1 MHYQHL
7 ILFCIIAATLAA
19 NEKPRF
25 KFSETNKIMLS
36 WEETW
41 EVGSSNMLAFL
52 NTDKRLIIKI
62 VVVGNVGTG
71 LRRILQ
77 FKCRRDYVE
86 SMMDMESLKSSSNE
100 VQCKDTIP
108 FSVRLK
114 NERENEFDFTLLSS
128 KLPYS
133 HAFSDKIELR
143 VRIEHS
149 SGVLESNSLFVW
161 NLDAI
166 GKLNPDGRRFLS
178 AGAEQF
184 LKRMSENMPDTEF
197 DSTQFLDPA
206 MSQIIKEAPEFL
218 KPKINIGAIL
228 NFDAGTCESYQISRA
243 SLFVNYHSKLDE
255 RNQNLL
261 KHIYLDTET
270 DSFNR
275 LMATPVSNV
284 ITVPKVSQLESMTLT
299 FNIGKVPPANPSTGL
314 NFTHRCVCDVTVG
327 TADTQKIGMPSY
339 SVQSGSS
346 VFFLSRPLL
355 NSFDIS
361 MAKNCSLQSCTASD
375 GAYFQFSLKPQ
386 LAAYLKAIGV
396 SVTGY
401 FKIDDDYLDFV
412 KVLNQP
418 DVAKVSYDPDT
429 TKLSFKVNRI
439 TKPEVLTELQSRKT
453 LTPIF
458 NFRYKEGTKSPN
470 LVFDKKR
477 YGPRQ
482 LVAGKRDCRSDDLC
496 FYSTDFDADTTL
508 QGLMLGLDFKG
519 QPVVGENAATAS
531 TSIIV
536 GIILAIVLLLI
547 IAVLIVFLLRR
558 DTGQTYLLDEKE
570 RQQGNH
576 PEQEAKEE
584 QFKEYQR
591 PEEGP
596 LKARQMSVG
605 SSISAGSKDDQ
616 ELEEYGNDDIDCTK
630 FVEDGSFIGD
640 YSTDARR
647 RDAFNAHQMAWSQ
660 TFSRLCVLL
669 AALLAVSVA
678 QKSPQFVYSQSNKI
692 MLSWDDVWEVG
703 VSNKLAFLNKD
714 KRLIIRINV
723 GGDTGNSSGTK
734 VLVYRC
740 TESSPP
746 EEVALSSV
754 QSQSNYCP
762 GTMPFTISKV
772 SGKEGIDFYFTL
784 LDSMQTYDNVF
795 SQKIQL
801 YIRVEF
807 PVGTITSNS
816 LFVYNLD
823 AISKSP
829 SSSSNDAIIDSFY
842 KRFLTVPAINFMIQM
857 NTTADP
863 FSYVPFIDQ
872 QIVDRIRSAP
882 DFIKAKINIGAILQF
897 DAGDCQNFQ
906 SHLVSM
912 FVNYYSKMNE
922 NNINLLKHIGLS
934 LDDGRLYYSKYGLTT
949 AISNFFRD
957 RGSPKEIGICTL
969 VSFAGHSQPYFKV
982 DEVKQRISTTIVNYK
997 QMGSRTTECSIVG
1010 SGTARS
1016 VSIFAGMDYTPLVC
1030 PIICDDPNQVFRF
1043 YHGNQQIV
1051 SNGQSEWTYV
1061 QGLKISR
1068 TGNVIEFPAELFE
1081 NDSGEYRCE
1090 AGGKSFKFDVK
1101 IVSMPQFLTRLHD
1114 SDSKIVSGDLPQ
1126 VVFAIENETLSY
1138 NCTVY
1143 YTNMDQV
1150 DVIPAFHTI
1159 GTADQKWK
1167 KLDLD
1172 QFNQM
1177 FSSSVS
1183 TVRQSTLKTNET
1195 KTLNLTI
1202 SRVPVSDSSTY
1213 LNFTHRFVCDASVS
1227 PADAQKV
1234 GLPSY
1239 NIQSSSNVIFLKRPT
1254 ILSFNRTSAKPCSEQ
1269 KCSNKVGGTF
1279 EVSLSPDMTRR
1290 LAASGVKVFA
1300 YFKIDNELLENIHT
1314 IHGQDISVSKFYP
1327 ETNRLLF
1334 KILPNAKKEVISILQ
1349 KYKYLTPVFNF
1360 GYKDSSGTKLTN
1372 LNLHK
1377 ERYGQPI
1384 VSFGDRDCRADSTC
1398 FYSTDFDSADLLADL
1413 SIRLGFD
1420 WISDEQP
1427 AAGLA
1432 SASAGLIAGI
1442 TLAALIV
1449 LIAIILLVLLL
1460 RRDSGQTYLVDEKER
1475 QQGNHPELE
1484 VKEEH
1489 FKEYQPA
1496 EEAPMRAERMS
1507 LNSYSGVSIKSQD
1520 DRELDVYKD
1529 DMGDMGDFTEDGSF
1543 IGEYSAKKKKRDNSA
1558 N

>member
-1 MHYQHL
+1 
-7 ILFCIIAATLAA
+7 
-19 NEKPRF
+19 
-25 KFSETNKIMLS
+25 
-36 WEETW
+36 
-41 EVGSSNMLAFL
+41 
-52 NTDKRLIIKI
+52 
-62 VVVGNVGTG
+62 
-71 LRRILQ
+71 
-77 FKCRRDYVE
+77 
-86 SMMDMESLKSSSNE
+86 
-100 VQCKDTIP
+100 
-108 FSVRLK
+108 
-114 NERENEFDFTLLSS
+114 
-128 KLPYS
+128 
-133 HAFSDKIELR
+133 
-143 VRIEHS
+143 
-149 SGVLESNSLFVW
+149 
-161 NLDAI
+161 
-166 GKLNPDGRRFLS
+166 
-178 AGAEQF
+178 
-184 LKRMSENMPDTEF
+184 
-197 DSTQFLDPA
+197 
-206 MSQIIKEAPEFL
+206 
-218 KPKINIGAIL
+218 
-228 NFDAGTCESYQISRA
+228 
-243 SLFVNYHSKLDE
+243 
-255 RNQNLL
+255 
-261 KHIYLDTET
+261 
-270 DSFNR
+270 
-275 LMATPVSNV
+275 
-284 ITVPKVSQLESMTLT
+284 
-299 FNIGKVPPANPSTGL
+299 
-314 NFTHRCVCDVTVG
+314 
-327 TADTQKIGMPSY
+327 
-339 SVQSGSS
+339 
-346 VFFLSRPLL
+346 
-355 NSFDIS
+355 
-361 MAKNCSLQSCTASD
+361 
-375 GAYFQFSLKPQ
+375 
-386 LAAYLKAIGV
+386 
-396 SVTGY
+396 
-401 FKIDDDYLDFV
+401 
-412 KVLNQP
+412 
-418 DVAKVSYDPDT
+418 
-429 TKLSFKVNRI
+429 
-439 TKPEVLTELQSRKT
+439 
-453 LTPIF
+453 
-458 NFRYKEGTKSPN
+458 
-470 LVFDKKR
+470 
-477 YGPRQ
+477 
-482 LVAGKRDCRSDDLC
+482 
-496 FYSTDFDADTTL
+496 
-508 QGLMLGLDFKG
+508 
-519 QPVVGENAATAS
+519 
-531 TSIIV
+531 
-536 GIILAIVLLLI
+536 
-547 IAVLIVFLLRR
+547 
-558 DTGQTYLLDEKE
+558 
-570 RQQGNH
+570 
-576 PEQEAKEE
+576 
-584 QFKEYQR
+584 
-591 PEEGP
+591 
-596 LKARQMSVG
+596 
-605 SSISAGSKDDQ
+605 
-616 ELEEYGNDDIDCTK
+616 
-630 FVEDGSFIGD
+630 
-640 YSTDARR
+640 
-647 RDAFNAHQMAWSQ
+647 MAWRQ

-669 AALLAVSVA
+669 AAILAVSVA

-1202 SRVPVSDSSTY
+1202 SRVPVSDYSTY

-1543 IGEYSAKKKKRDNSA
+1543 IGEYSAKKKKQDNSA